1 MNDSKKDSIERLWSW
16 ILHEDTLFANRIN
29 FFLVAESMFF
39 AAFAALSIS
48 STNNV
53 KILLV
58 VGIGGILLSLI
69 WIYLSYYQIYTT
81 MRPIKR
87 ELAENLSEYLHVVEK
102 RSNLIGANHLL
113 GFIVPSIF
121 IIMWLILFFL

>member
-1 MNDSKKDSIERLWSW
+1 
-16 ILHEDTLFANRIN
+16 
-29 FFLVAESMFF
+29 
-39 AAFAALSIS
+39 
-48 STNNV
+48 
-53 KILLV
+53 
-58 VGIGGILLSLI
+58 ILLSLI